1 MNVFDRNWEI
11 LIRLFL
17 RSKFIETCI
26 FENNKM
32 TLITI
37 IIDKMSVPHH
47 CKMADVSIHWHS
59 CNNYW
64 KCAAVSYLSII
75 NTKTGIKVT
84 KKRRQLVFIMN

>member
-1 MNVFDRNWEI
+1 
-11 LIRLFL
+11 
-17 RSKFIETCI
+17 
-26 FENNKM
+26 
-32 TLITI
+32 
-37 IIDKMSVPHH
+37 MSVPHH

>member
-1 MNVFDRNWEI
+1 MNGFDRNWEI

-26 FENNKM
+26 FVNNKM
-32 TLITI
+32 TLIKI

-47 CKMADVSIHWHS
+47 CKSEYTLALHVTIIG
-59 CNNYW
+59 N
-64 KCAAVSYLSII
+64 YLSII